1 MKHIK
6 DLLSQS
12 AAPYRKA
19 LLKKNILLESIARAA
34 NVALPPRS
42 LSLSEKGVSIRA
54 SAAAR
59 SEIFSKREKIRKEF
73 EARSGEKLPPFR

>member
-1 MKHIK
+1 MRHIK

-19 LLKKNILLESIARAA
+19 LLKKNILLKSIASVA
-34 NVALPPRS
+34 NVELPPKS
-42 LSLSEKGVSIRA
+42 ISLSERSVSIRA
-54 SAAAR
+54 SAAVR

-73 EARSGEKLPPFR
+73 ESRSGEKLPPFR